1 MHWKC
6 RVLTTGLPGKSP
18 GLHTFFRFIQ
28 LKPCSSSGFKS
39 GIPHSCS
46 PSLVASASSHRPLF
60 CPHQA
65 SLLHVLFRSG
75 VSHPHDISLKWFS
88 LENLQG
94 QLTLTDLHCSQ
105 TWRSQSSAL
114 WGPGVNEGAS
124 QSGTSGAL
132 NRSTKV
138 PCQVITWAGPLMDPD
153 KLLRRPG
160 LQPLDSSHGRTQQN
174 SKSCSLSWP
183 ALPLNLNIGTGAGT
197 DSREVSH
204 KLRGP
209 WNLFPQLRAFTF
221 PSDLLHSEMLGL
233 ISSWWL

>member
-6 RVLTTGLPGKSP
+6 SLNHWTAREVPLDFILFSISFNSSPALPLALSP
-18 GLHTFFRFIQ
+18 ESPTLVPPLWLPLPPPEG
-28 LKPCSSSGFKS
+28 PCSVPTRLPYSMFFSE
-39 GIPHSCS
+39 
-46 PSLVASASSHRPLF
+46 V
-60 CPHQA
+60 
-65 SLLHVLFRSG
+65 VL
-75 VSHPHDISLKWFS
+75 SHPCDTSLKWFS

-94 QLTLTDLHCSQ
+94 QLPLTDLHCSQ

-124 QSGTSGAL
+124 QSGTSEAL
-132 NRSTKV
+132 NRSAKV
-138 PCQVITWAGPLMDPD
+138 HCQLITWAGPLMGPD
-153 KLLRRPG
+153 KSLRRPG

-183 ALPLNLNIGTGAGT
+183 ALPLNLDIGTEAGT
-197 DSREVSH
+197 NSKEASH

-209 WNLFPQLRAFTF
+209 SDLFPQLRAFTF

-233 ISSWWL
+233 ISSW